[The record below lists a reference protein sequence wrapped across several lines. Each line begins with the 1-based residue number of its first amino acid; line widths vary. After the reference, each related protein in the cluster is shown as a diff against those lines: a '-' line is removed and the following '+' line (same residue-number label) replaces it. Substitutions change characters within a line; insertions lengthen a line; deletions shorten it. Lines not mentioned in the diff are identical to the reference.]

1 MLEKSTSSCARKSL
15 PGLTRQKVN
24 HRQVWSPHRES
35 QQIPTLTSPRSDQ
48 TNTSNS
54 RFIQDT
60 IPAQTHPTQG
70 FLCALG
76 WCHRASAAFRS
87 ALAPGCRPGGS
98 PHSSP
103 AHSQSFLPFSSAT
116 APCTDISNAAVLS
129 HGVFLP
135 LPVCNL
141 GTAPEQLSAPAAVL
155 GADAGGT
162 RLSLGPAGLSVHGP
176 KLRC

>member
-54 RFIQDT
+54 RLIQDT
-60 IPAQTHPTQG
+60 IPAPPYTQG

-76 WCHRASAAFRS
+76 WCHRASAALRS
-87 ALAPGCRPGGS
+87 ALVPGPVAL
-98 PHSSP
+98 PTLP
-103 AHSQSFLPFSSAT
+103 LYTVKVSFLCSSAT

-135 LPVCNL
+135 LPVCIL